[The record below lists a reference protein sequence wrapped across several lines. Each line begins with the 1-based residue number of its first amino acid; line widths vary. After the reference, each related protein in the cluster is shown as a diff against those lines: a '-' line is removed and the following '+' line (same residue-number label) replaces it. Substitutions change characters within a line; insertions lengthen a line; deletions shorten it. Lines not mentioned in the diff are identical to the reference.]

1 MQCSG
6 GLLGKKLIVLSNLRT
21 IIFGSNNVLPNAL
34 LYIRQCQGV
43 WLHGIYE
50 TQDFFWYICQ
60 EEYNSLPHLSVCTM
74 SLFIGNIVLL
84 KECYRLLEV
93 LHPNITLTVT
103 EIVSKF
109 QIQSFI
115 RQSTLYTCID

>member
-1 MQCSG
+1 MHYYILDNVKVLDGMAFMRVKNFSG
-6 GLLGKKLIVLSNLRT
+6 TYVKKNIT
-21 IIFGSNNVLPNAL
+21 
-34 LYIRQCQGV
+34 
-43 WLHGIYE
+43 
-50 TQDFFWYICQ
+50 
-60 EEYNSLPHLSVCTM
+60 LPHLSVCTM